1 MLNVLCVI
9 HLENVEDLGLRLRLE
24 AALSTQA
31 GVQEAD
37 VETDLIEAPL
47 SFWPLIGQ
55 YSFT

>member
-9 HLENVEDLGLRLRLE
+9 QLENVEDLGLRLGLE

-37 VETDLIEAPL
+37 VETDLIEASL
-47 SFWPLIGQ
+47 HLWPLIGQ
-55 YSFT
+55 YRVT